1 MMSGPEAE
9 PLTPIPPQNKEEES
23 FSCIAFFSISLL
35 LASPRYHHS
44 LGSSLPHGYLLS
56 IHSSI
61 VRFPNL
67 GMLTVFMHLFPTHR
81 LSPLLFQFSDV
92 FLIMI
97 IWDITFQ

>member
-44 LGSSLPHGYLLS
+44 LGSSLPHRYLLS
-56 IHSSI
+56 ILSSI
-61 VRFPNL
+61 VHFPNL